1 MRSLIIFCLTILTTP
16 FASFGQDTTLKRDPY
31 KLTVVVDK
39 NSFFEQQITATPYV
53 LPDKTIQLY
62 PGETVHVEILQENG
76 AIKKLTAVKE
86 IRDSSKTVTIS
97 FSQSVNKDS
106 PELTML
112 KITNPFP
119 ARLIYK
125 AKIFLL
131 TENKWTDTDVL
142 PVERGISGFE
152 AWPQVITSIVLSDW
166 KIQKK

>member
-1 MRSLIIFCLTILTTP
+1 MRNPIILCLTIFIAP
-16 FASFGQDTTLKRDPY
+16 FACLGQDTTLKRAAY

-39 NSFFEQQITATPYV
+39 NSFYEEQINATPYV

-62 PGETVHVEILQENG
+62 PGETIYIEILQENG
-76 AIKKLTAVKE
+76 TVKKLAAVKE
-86 IRDSSKTVTIS
+86 IKDSSKTVAIS
-97 FSQSVNKDS
+97 FSQSVDKDS

-112 KITNPFP
+112 KVTNPFHY
-119 ARLIYK
+119 RLIYK

-131 TENKWTDTDVL
+131 TKNKWTDTDVL
-142 PVERGISGFE
+142 PVEAGISGFE